1 MTSLCCRAITV
12 LVRVLLVG
20 VGLTALGC
28 AADGTATASGN
39 ASDEESIVVAAES
52 DSADRGSDL
61 AETNCIQCHGPG
73 FLTNFKK
80 SRPDWVMT
88 IDRMLSQY
96 GGMMG
101 GVAITAEER
110 DILADYLASN
120 FGPDG

>member
-73 FLTNFKK
+73 FLPTFKRSK
-80 SRPDWVMT
+80 SEWLLT
-88 IDRMLSQY
+88 IDRMLAQY
-96 GGMMG
+96 GEMMDG
-101 GVAITAEER
+101 GASAAKITPEER
-110 DILADYLASN
+110 DILADYLAGN
-120 FGPDG
+120 